1 MQAIYLTIL
10 TTVLSFVYMFIRNI
24 SPPFMDMVIL
34 PILVWLTSLTSLSTV
49 MFISRFGI
57 VPGIFMII
65 FLWKIVYSWLSYV
78 SDKTGNKK
86 LKNSLD
92 NFDKILKSPFVAVI
106 KLWDTLVEALSSA
119 TQNVKVSWN
128 SIVQSY
134 KNAVDFISRAWVE
147 MNSAAVALRNALIDA
162 FKKLWDQNIKLMK
175 VIVTMGGTIDE
186 DIAPPLPEQFEKSK
200 SSSAPTRS
208 SYSAPANVSA
218 SAASAVSSLLSAF
231 R

>member
-1 MQAIYLTIL
+1 
-10 TTVLSFVYMFIRNI
+10 
-24 SPPFMDMVIL
+24 
-34 PILVWLTSLTSLSTV
+34 
-49 MFISRFGI
+49 
-57 VPGIFMII
+57 MII

-147 MNSAAVALRNALIDA
+147 MNSAAVVLRNALIDA

-186 DIAPPLPEQFEKSK
+186 DIAPPLPEQFVKS
-200 SSSAPTRS
+200 
-208 SYSAPANVSA
+208 
-218 SAASAVSSLLSAF
+218 
-231 R
+231 